1 MFRIRF
7 FRVIWARFI
16 MGDGIKATADG
27 EVGPREALVASLITA
42 LGLAVFV
49 VGYWGGRDIGSM
61 LFS

>member
-1 MFRIRF
+1 
-7 FRVIWARFI
+7 
-16 MGDGIKATADG
+16 MGDGTKTTPDG

-49 VGYWGGRDIGSM
+49 IGYWGGRDIGSM